1 MGMRKKP
8 SNRSK
13 TGRFAIAAVDISDK
27 AVQLRREGRSCAEI
41 GKQLGCSQST
51 AWEAINRWLV
61 AKRADIKEAA
71 DDVREMELA
80 RMDEMM
86 AGIYPTALQGDM
98 QAIDRVLRIMERR
111 AKLLGIDAPTRQEVT
126 GAEGGPLDI
135 RAVAS
140 EFKAKLMA
148 LSDAELEA
156 EAKRLGVAG

>member
-1 MGMRKKP
+1 MSMRKKP
-8 SNRSK
+8 PNRSK
-13 TGRFAIAAVDISDK
+13 TGRLAVAALDISEK
-27 AVQLRREGRSCAEI
+27 AVQLRRKGLSCDEI
-41 GKQLGCSQST
+41 GKALGCSRST

-156 EAKRLGVAG
+156 EAKRLGVAE